1 MVSACI
7 AFNASFNFYTSS
19 TWQYQILMFKFYS
32 YDFDNDGQI
41 SREDVQMVLYYV
53 PMIKNQNYE
62 SNDTLSASVSRKK
75 SDGQRNP

>member
-1 MVSACI
+1 
-7 AFNASFNFYTSS
+7 
-19 TWQYQILMFKFYS
+19 MFEFYS

-62 SNDTLSASVSRKK
+62 SNDTLGASACRKK
-75 SDGQRNP
+75 SGGQRNP